1 MSAQKKSRSRKNL
14 YVVLVVIGVLCTAA
28 GIKLYEDV
36 FAGNVNLESNQ
47 KDYLFIYSNQT
58 FDENML
64 ALEQTGKLH
73 NTRALIRLAKL
84 TGYAALIKPG
94 RYELEKGLSN
104 IKLLRMMV
112 AGKQT
117 PIDLVFKYAQRK
129 SDLITFLCTRLEA
142 DSTALLQL
150 LNDSLNCDTLG
161 FTRENVIAMF
171 IPNTYNLY
179 WNTSAPK
186 LFKRFYG
193 EYLKFWNDERKAKL
207 GRLNLTQQEVSTLA
221 AIVMK
226 ETNRKDEMPVVA
238 GVYLNRLK
246 QGMPLQA
253 DPTII
258 FALNDNSIKR
268 VGGNML
274 AVESPYNTYKYS
286 GLPPGPICTP
296 NTYAIDAVLNAEQH
310 NYIYF
315 CAKEDFSGYHNFAAS
330 FAQHQINARKYQR
343 ELNKRGVIK

>member
-1 MSAQKKSRSRKNL
+1 MPAQQKSRFRKNL
-14 YVVLVVIGVLCTAA
+14 YWLLLILGVLCVAA

-36 FAGNVNLESNQ
+36 FAGNINLEPNQ
-47 KDYLFIYSNQT
+47 KDYLHIYSNRS
-58 FDENML
+58 FDENME
-64 ALEQTGKLH
+64 ALEQTGKLN
-73 NTRALIRLAKL
+73 NTKAFVRLAEL
-84 TGYAALIKPG
+84 TGYATLIKPG
-94 RYELEKGLSN
+94 RYEVEKGLSN

-112 AGKQT
+112 AGKQA

-129 SDLITFLCTRLEA
+129 SDLVTFLCTRLEA
-142 DSTALLQL
+142 DSTTLLQL
-150 LNDSLNCDTLG
+150 LNDSVNCDTLG
-161 FTRENVIAMF
+161 FTTDNVIAMF
-171 IPNTYNLY
+171 IPNTYNFY
-179 WNTSAPK
+179 WNTSAQK
-186 LFKRFYG
+186 LFKRFNT
-193 EYLKFWNDERKAKL
+193 EYLKFWNEERKAKL
-207 GRLNLTQQEVSTLA
+207 NNLNLTPQQVSTLA

-226 ETNRKDEMPVVA
+226 ETYRKDEMPVVA

-246 QGMPLQA
+246 KGMPLQA

-258 FALNDNSIKR
+258 YALNDNTIKR
-268 VGGNML
+268 VGGEML

-296 NTYAIDAVLNAEQH
+296 NTYAIDAVLNAQQH

-343 ELNKRGVIK
+343 ELSKRGIIK